1 MTDPIGRSTKRQSEE
16 RQKRR
21 LAVRAAK
28 EAGKYVN
35 GKDVHHKD
43 GNRKNNSPSNL
54 SMVDKSAHGKKHGRG
69 HKKPTK

>member
-1 MTDPIGRSTKRQSEE
+1 MTDPKGTPTSKQSAE

-28 EAGKYVN
+28 EAGKYQN

-43 GNRKNNSPSNL
+43 GNRNNNSPSNIA
-54 SMVDKSAHGKKHGRG
+54 MTGKSAHGKKHGRG
-69 HKKPTK
+69 HKRPTK